1 MSNEKVN
8 QTTEAE
14 NEKVPKITYV
24 EVRRVLKENRKIAEE
39 YASDKG
45 RTKYL
50 LDEAIRKAKRYKGLL
65 KKCWDDL
72 TVLIRLVRE
81 YINGEYKDVSWET
94 IVLVTAA
101 IIYFI
106 NPIDLIPDF
115 IPGIGLIDDATVIAF
130 TVTSIRKDLDK
141 FREWER
147 ATRKKKQ

>member
-1 MSNEKVN
+1 MPIEKVN
-8 QTTEAE
+8 KTTGAE
-14 NEKVPKITYV
+14 NEKPPQITQV
-24 EVRRVLKENRKIAEE
+24 EVRRVLGENRKIAEE

-50 LDEAIRKAKRYKGLL
+50 LDEAIRKSQRYRGLL

-72 TVLIRLVRE
+72 TALIRLVRA

-94 IVLVTAA
+94 IVLSIAA

-115 IPGIGLIDDATVIAF
+115 IPGIGFIDDAAVIAF
-130 TVTSIRKDLDK
+130 TITSIHKDLDK

-147 ATRKKKQ
+147 SARK